1 MVSLSSVSGTP
12 GTEVTVSVS
21 MTNADAITT
30 LQLSIPLDEELSLVN
45 NSASK
50 SSRLSDHL
58 VTIGVK
64 DGVLNI
70 VVHSPNMT
78 AISGNSGE
86 ILTFRLMVGDTP
98 GDIAL
103 TPSRLVLVGTDGL
116 EKTGSTSDGSVSI
129 RCAKAQYGS
138 MAVDFGS
145 VPIRSSYSRAVSI
158 TNIGNEPLTV
168 TEVNFTDAT
177 FSTTTSLPFTVNAGQ
192 STSLNVTYAPTERG
206 NVEEQ
211 MKVVCNSISK
221 LNTIQLA
228 AQPFAVNE
236 LHVGN
241 ASGISDETVTIP
253 LTMNNMDDIIGFQV
267 SFQLP
272 DALEYVDG
280 SFVLSER
287 KDDHH
292 AVVTIQDGLLRIIAY
307 SAEGKAFKENDGV
320 IGSFSVKLVGRN
332 SVNLQPS
339 NPILSAMIGG
349 ETTNVLSQSYS
360 GRVTI
365 QSPRIS
371 ANNSLAFGDR
381 ALTEDIEQTFVISN
395 YGSAPL
401 TISRIVFNDDRFSI
415 KESLPIVVN
424 NYKNTTITVVNSNKQ
439 AGDFSGTMQI
449 YSNDPDQRLFT
460 VDISGRII
468 IPGFLTLSA
477 TDVVA
482 GEDVALEISME
493 NYEAISGLQFDII
506 TDGDYTIKASK
517 IELAPRAEDLQVTVQ
532 KVGNNT
538 FRFVG
543 YLMNGSIASGEGKL
557 MTIYLTPAP
566 NLSEGMHQLSISN
579 VKLGNSDLSNKYE
592 GPNSQDVSFN
602 LMAFVLGDAN
612 GDKDV
617 NVLDVVITVDYILKK
632 LPSGFVFKAADVNQD
647 DDIDVRD
654 VVSIVDIILKK

>member
-58 VTIGVK
+58 VTTGVK

-381 ALTEDIEQTFVISN
+381 VLTEDIEQTFVISN